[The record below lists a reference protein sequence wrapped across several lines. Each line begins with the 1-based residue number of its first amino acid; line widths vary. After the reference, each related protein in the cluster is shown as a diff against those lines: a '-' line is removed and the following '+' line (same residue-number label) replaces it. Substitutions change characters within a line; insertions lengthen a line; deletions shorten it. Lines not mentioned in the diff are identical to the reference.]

1 MIVRLGEGRRTEV
14 HPRSAADGNEARA
27 WGTRCAGPPR
37 AVTLVG
43 TVRRKGAAVS
53 TFVLLPGA
61 GSDSW
66 YWHRVVPILERRGHD
81 ALAVDFP
88 YADDNENQDSYADL
102 VVAALRDA
110 RGPRVVV
117 AQSMSAFTA
126 VRVAERCAVDEL
138 VLVAPMIPA
147 PGESP
152 AQWWGNVGH
161 EDAQREQAAA
171 DGRNPDAP
179 LDIRELFFHDIPDAL
194 TEEAF
199 AQEEPR
205 LSDAAFEPR
214 WNAERWP
221 DVPVRVVAGRRDRLF
236 PLPFLTELSRARVGV
251 EPVVVDS
258 GHLVAL
264 ARPSE
269 LVDILLGP

>member
-1 MIVRLGEGRRTEV
+1 M
-14 HPRSAADGNEARA
+14 
-27 WGTRCAGPPR
+27 
-37 AVTLVG
+37 
-43 TVRRKGAAVS
+43 S

-110 RGPRVVV
+110 RKPRVVV